1 MAADVI
7 LFPFIM
13 YIIMLVIKNVQEE
26 QINGYMILDL
36 MIIFIGMIM
45 DFVMFVVVIFLEAQ
59 KIYYGLAVTLKHLY
73 VENLHPRLNL
83 GK

>member
-1 MAADVI
+1 MVADVI

-45 DFVMFVVVIFLEAQ
+45 DFVMFVVVIFLETQ
-59 KIYYGLAVTLKHLY
+59 KIYHGLWIL
-73 VENLHPRLNL
+73 
-83 GK
+83 

>member
-1 MAADVI
+1 MVADVI

-13 YIIMLVIKNVQEE
+13 YIIILVIKNVQEE

-45 DFVMFVVVIFLEAQ
+45 DFVMFVVVIFLETQ
-59 KIYYGLAVTLKHLY
+59 KIYHGLWIL
-73 VENLHPRLNL
+73 
-83 GK
+83 

>member
-45 DFVMFVVVIFLEAQ
+45 DFVMFVVVIFLETQ
-59 KIYYGLAVTLKHLY
+59 KIYHGLWIL
-73 VENLHPRLNL
+73 
-83 GK
+83 